1 MTAGSPCRQAYNVG
15 VRNLAAILCRV
26 FLFEGVKKYSLD
38 FGKVEEGLESVR
50 KVA

>member
-1 MTAGSPCRQAYNVG
+1 MSGLGIWLLYCV
-15 VRNLAAILCRV
+15 V

-38 FGKVEEGLESVR
+38 FGKVEEGLGKVKEGLGAVR